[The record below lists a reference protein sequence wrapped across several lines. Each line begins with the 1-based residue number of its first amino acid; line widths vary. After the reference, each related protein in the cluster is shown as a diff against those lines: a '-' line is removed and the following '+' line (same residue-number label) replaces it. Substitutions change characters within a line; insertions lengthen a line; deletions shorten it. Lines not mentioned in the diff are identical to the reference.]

1 MKIAIYTRV
10 STEEQV
16 REGTSLDVQ
25 REYLEKYTKREGY
38 EIYKVYSD
46 EGISGYS
53 DKRPA
58 LQELLKDAK
67 LRRFDL
73 AIAYKIDRFSRNLKD
88 LLNLVDELS
97 SSGVG
102 FKSATE
108 PFDSTT
114 SAGKLM
120 FQQLGSFAEFERN
133 GLAERVLRGMI

>member
-25 REYLEKYTKREGY
+25 REYLEKHAQRECY

-53 DKRPA
+53 DKRSA
-58 LQELLKDAK
+58 LQELLQDAK

-73 AIAYKIDRFSRNLKD
+73 VIVHKIDRFSRNLKD
-88 LLNLVDELS
+88 LLNL
-97 SSGVG
+97 
-102 FKSATE
+102 A
-108 PFDSTT
+108 
-114 SAGKLM
+114 
-120 FQQLGSFAEFERN
+120 
-133 GLAERVLRGMI
+133 